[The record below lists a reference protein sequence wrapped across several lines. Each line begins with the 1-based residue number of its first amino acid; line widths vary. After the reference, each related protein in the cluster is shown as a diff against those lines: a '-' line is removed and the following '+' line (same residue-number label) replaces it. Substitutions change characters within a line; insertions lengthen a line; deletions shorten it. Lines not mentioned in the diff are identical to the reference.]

1 MPHSEV
7 LATASSH
14 RSGVEVAVPAVSASL
29 RIDGQN
35 RGTKPVSTTD
45 TRVTFTTALTAGS
58 HQLAAVF
65 TTAAGD
71 ELGAYYVVVT
81 AVATP

>member
-1 MPHSEV
+1 MTK
-7 LATASSH
+7 ATATSPAPAIPYP
-14 RSGVEVAVPAVSASL
+14 GVAVSAVSASL

-45 TRVTFTTALTAGS
+45 THVTFTTALTAGS

>member
-1 MPHSEV
+1 M
-7 LATASSH
+7 
-14 RSGVEVAVPAVSASL
+14 SASL

-45 TRVTFTTALTAGS
+45 THVTFTTALTAGS

-71 ELGAYYVVVT
+71 ELGLT
-81 AVATP
+81 TWL